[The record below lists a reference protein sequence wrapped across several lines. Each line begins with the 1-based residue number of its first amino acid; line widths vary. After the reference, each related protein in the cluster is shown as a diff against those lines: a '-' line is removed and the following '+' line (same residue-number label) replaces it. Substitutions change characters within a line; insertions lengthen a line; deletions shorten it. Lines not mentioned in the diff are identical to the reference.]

1 MNRRSILSSLSSM
14 FLAALAWPRQADAS
28 DSIDPK
34 APKYAYSIR
43 VYNGLYINT
52 GRTAKSTAKS
62 TANRT
67 AAAGQLVPGQA
78 TLDVQAYSR
87 NPFITLLPGMT
98 HEFTQR
104 KSYTPFDSTFYAKN
118 GNAASSF
125 NLRQTYPETTMI
137 YLLVNASG
145 TAAPTITRAPPGVTF

>member
-14 FLAALAWPRQADAS
+14 FLAALAWPRQADAG

-52 GRTAKSTAKS
+52 GRTAKSTA
-62 TANRT
+62 NRT

-78 TLDVQAYSR
+78 TLNVQAYSQ
-87 NPFITLLPGMT
+87 NPFITLLPGVP
-98 HEFTQR
+98 EQFTQR
-104 KSYTPFDSTFYAKN
+104 RSYTPFDSTFYAKN

>member
-14 FLAALAWPRQADAS
+14 FVAALAWPRQADAAGGVA
-28 DSIDPK
+28 IK
-34 APKYAYSIR
+34 APKTTFYIR

-52 GRTAKSTAKS
+52 GRTAKR

-78 TLDVQAYSR
+78 TLDVNAYSR
-87 NPFITLLPGMT
+87 NPSITLLPGTT

-118 GNAASSF
+118 GDAASSF
-125 NLRQTYPETTMI
+125 NLRQAYPETTMI